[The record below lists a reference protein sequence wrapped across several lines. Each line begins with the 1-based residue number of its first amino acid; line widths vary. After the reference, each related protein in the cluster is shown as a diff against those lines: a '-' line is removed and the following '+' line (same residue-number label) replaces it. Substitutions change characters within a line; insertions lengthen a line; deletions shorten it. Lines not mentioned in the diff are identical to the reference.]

1 MFGMPVRQYP
11 ETQNATVTVT
21 TAYFGAAPD
30 VVAGFITAPIE
41 EAVAQAQGID
51 YLSSSSYSG
60 VSTVTAT
67 LKLNYD
73 SNRALSEIN
82 TKVQSVLNRL
92 PPQAQQP
99 VLVLKELADKQVPIW
114 RSVRK
119 EFLKN
124 LERAKSI
131 KPLLQRGEDESTSSA
146 NN

>member
-1 MFGMPVRQYP
+1 MTFTDVFIKKPVLATVISVLILVLGLRSMFGMPVRQYP

-21 TAYFGAAPD
+21 TTYFGAAPD

-82 TKVQSVLNRL
+82 TKV
-92 PPQAQQP
+92 
-99 VLVLKELADKQVPIW
+99 
-114 RSVRK
+114 
-119 EFLKN
+119 
-124 LERAKSI
+124 
-131 KPLLQRGEDESTSSA
+131 
-146 NN
+146 